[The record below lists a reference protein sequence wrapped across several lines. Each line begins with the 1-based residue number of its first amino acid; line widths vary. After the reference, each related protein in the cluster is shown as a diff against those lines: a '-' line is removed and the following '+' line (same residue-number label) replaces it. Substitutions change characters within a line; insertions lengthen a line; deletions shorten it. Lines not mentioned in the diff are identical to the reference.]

1 MYKRFILIVS
11 AAVLSVC
18 CSREEPEAL
27 VVPGAVQRSFEA
39 SLETPDVSRTAL
51 LPGGSVVCSGGDRR
65 VIKIMGM
72 ILCLITPG

>member
-27 VVPGAVQRSFEA
+27 VAPGAAQRSFEA

-51 LPGGSVVCSGGDRR
+51 LPGGSVV
-65 VIKIMGM
+65 
-72 ILCLITPG
+72 